1 MASRKI
7 EDCCPE
13 LREKIYLFQQGML
26 VEALPFVI
34 TCTARIVKEQIAL
47 YAQGRDGILETN
59 RLRRN
64 AGLPAI
70 SIAENRRKVTW
81 TLNSKH
87 LIDLDDG
94 DPRNDL
100 ARAFDIALTREGHP
114 HWDIKAD
121 VNADQVADYR
131 QAGEIG
137 ESVGLKWGGRFSSP
151 DWVHFEV

>member
-1 MASRKI
+1 MASRRI
-7 EDCCPE
+7 GDMTPE
-13 LREKIYLFQQGML
+13 LRKKFYLFREAML
-26 VEALPFVI
+26 VEGLQFII
-34 TCTARIVKEQIAL
+34 TCTARTVKEQIAL
-47 YAQGRDGILETN
+47 YAQGREGILETN
-59 RLRRN
+59 RLRIN
-64 AGLPAI
+64 AGLPVI

-81 TLNSKH
+81 TLQSKH

-100 ARAFDIALTREGHP
+100 ARAFDIALTREWHP

-121 VNADQVADYR
+121 VNADQIADYR

-137 ESVGLKWGGRFSSP
+137 ESVGLTWGGRYRSP